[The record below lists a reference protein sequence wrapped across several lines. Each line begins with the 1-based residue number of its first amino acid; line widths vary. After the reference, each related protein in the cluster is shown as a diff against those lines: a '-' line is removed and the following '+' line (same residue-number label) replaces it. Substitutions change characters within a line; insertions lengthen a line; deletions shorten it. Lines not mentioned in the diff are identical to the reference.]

1 MSDAGPKR
9 PFYSSIPAQTLI
21 ALLFNTLSLVA
32 GGLISLFTPQF
43 EAAPWIL
50 ALFPPVL
57 TIRGGIG
64 GIFSGNLATML
75 HIGLIRPQLR
85 KNTSV
90 YYQLISSIFVITL
103 VDTLIMGGVSF
114 LLNLVLGRVSVQHLL
129 IFLVVPPVACVTA
142 MAVSIPLT
150 LMIAIMTFRRGL
162 DPDIL
167 VYPIL
172 ASVNDI
178 VVSTVFAATVFLVL
192 WGGGYT
198 ILLWAI
204 FLLILAVTGYIAWK
218 NWRVPFF
225 FKTIKEGTTVVVMS
239 SVFGSLNGAF
249 LSGMSAE
256 LLRYPGVVVL
266 YPGLT
271 NALGNI
277 GSIIG
282 STTTTSLALGY
293 IRDLRDEVKASISTI
308 MQVEG
313 VALLIHCFFGLIT
326 YAIVRPSVKAA
337 DLAYLVSVA
346 ALSNLISFLP
356 IAIVAL
362 AVAHAAFK
370 RGLNPDNVAI
380 PVITTVADTTATLT
394 LFLVLNILDLVGLF

>member
-32 GGLISLFTPQF
+32 GGLISIFTPQF
-43 EAAPWIL
+43 KAAPWIL

-282 STTTTSLALGY
+282 STTTTNLALGY

>member
-1 MSDAGPKR
+1 VIDTGPKR

-21 ALLFNTLSLVA
+21 ALLFNTLSLFA
-32 GGLISLFTPQF
+32 GGVISIFTPQF
-43 EAAPWIL
+43 QTAPWIL

-75 HIGLIRPQLR
+75 HIGLIRPQMR
-85 KNTSV
+85 RNTPV

-103 VDTLIMGGVSF
+103 VDTLIMGGISF
-114 LLNLVLGRVSVQHLL
+114 LLSLILGRISVQHLSV
-129 IFLVVPPVACVTA
+129 FLVVPPVACVTA
-142 MAVSIPLT
+142 IALSIPLT
-150 LMIAIMTFRRGL
+150 LLIAIATFRRGL

-178 VVSTVFAATVFLVL
+178 IVSVIYAATVFLVL
-192 WGGGYT
+192 WGGAYT
-198 ILLWAI
+198 LLLWTI
-204 FLLILAVTGYIAWK
+204 FIIVLVVIGYIALR
-218 NWRVPFF
+218 NRRVPFF

-249 LSGMSAE
+249 LSGMSAY
-256 LLRYPGVVVL
+256 LLKYPGVVVL

-282 STTTTSLALGY
+282 STTTTNLALGY
-293 IRDLRDEVKASISTI
+293 IRDLKNEVKASISTI

-313 VALLIHCFFGLIT
+313 VAILIHAFFGMIT
-326 YAIVRPSVKAA
+326 YLIVKSSVKEVNLTA
-337 DLAYLVSVA
+337 LISVA
-346 ALSNLISFLP
+346 TLSNLISFLP
-356 IAIVAL
+356 ITLVAL
-362 AVAHAAFK
+362 AIAHAAFK

-394 LFLVLNILDLVGLF
+394 LFLVLNLLDLLGIF

>member
-1 MSDAGPKR
+1 MIDTGPKR

-21 ALLFNTLSLVA
+21 ALLFNTLSLFA
-32 GGLISLFTPQF
+32 GGVISIFTPQF
-43 EAAPWIL
+43 QTAPWIL

-75 HIGLIRPQLR
+75 HIGLIRPQMR
-85 KNTSV
+85 RNTPV

-103 VDTLIMGGVSF
+103 VDTLIMGGISF
-114 LLNLVLGRVSVQHLL
+114 LLSLILGRISVQHLSV
-129 IFLVVPPVACVTA
+129 FLVVPPVACVTA
-142 MAVSIPLT
+142 IALSIPLT
-150 LMIAIMTFRRGL
+150 LLIAIATFRRGL

-178 VVSTVFAATVFLVL
+178 IVSVIYAATVFLVL
-192 WGGGYT
+192 WGGAYT
-198 ILLWAI
+198 LLLWTI
-204 FLLILAVTGYIAWK
+204 FIIVLVVIGYIALR
-218 NWRVPFF
+218 NRRVPFF

-249 LSGMSAE
+249 LSGMSAY
-256 LLRYPGVVVL
+256 LLKYPGVVVL

-282 STTTTSLALGY
+282 STTTTNLALGY
-293 IRDLRDEVKASISTI
+293 IRDLKNEVKASISTI

-313 VALLIHCFFGLIT
+313 VAILIHAFFGMIT
-326 YAIVRPSVKAA
+326 YLIVKSSVKEVNLTA
-337 DLAYLVSVA
+337 LISVA
-346 ALSNLISFLP
+346 TLSNLISFLP
-356 IAIVAL
+356 ITLVAL
-362 AVAHAAFK
+362 AIAHAAFK

-394 LFLVLNILDLVGLF
+394 LFLVLNLLDLLGIF

>member
-1 MSDAGPKR
+1 VSDAGPKR

-32 GGLISLFTPQF
+32 GGLISIFTPQF
-43 EAAPWIL
+43 AAAPWIL

-75 HIGLIRPQLR
+75 HIGLIRPQMR
-85 KNTSV
+85 KNTPV

-114 LLNLVLGRVSVQHLL
+114 LLNLVLGRVSIQHLL
-129 IFLVVPPVACVTA
+129 VFMVVPPVACVTA
-142 MAVSIPLT
+142 MALSIPLT

-178 VVSTVFAATVFLVL
+178 VVSTIFAATVFLVL

-204 FLLILAVTGYIAWK
+204 FLLILAATGYIAWR

-282 STTTTSLALGY
+282 STTTTNLALGY
-293 IRDLRDEVKASISTI
+293 IRDLLDEVKASISTI

-313 VALLIHCFFGLIT
+313 VALLIHGLFGLVS
-326 YAIVRPSVKAA
+326 YAIVRPSVKEAN
-337 DLAYLVSVA
+337 LASLVSVA
-346 ALSNLISFLP
+346 VLSNLISFLP

-362 AVAHAAFK
+362 AVAHAAYK

-380 PVITTVADTTATLT
+380 PVITTVADTAATLT
-394 LFLVLNILDLVGLF
+394 LFLVLNILDLIGVF

>member
-1 MSDAGPKR
+1 MSDTGPKR

-32 GGLISLFTPQF
+32 GGLISIFTPQF
-43 EAAPWIL
+43 KAAPWIL

-75 HIGLIRPQLR
+75 HIGLIRPQMR
-85 KNTSV
+85 KNTPV

-103 VDTLIMGGVSF
+103 VDTLIMGGTSF
-114 LLNLVLGRVSVQHLL
+114 LLNLALGRVSVQHLL
-129 IFLVVPPVACVTA
+129 IFMVVPPVACVTA
-142 MAVSIPLT
+142 MAISIPLT
-150 LMIAIMTFRRGL
+150 MMIAIMTFRRGL

-178 VVSTVFAATVFLVL
+178 VVSTVFVATVFLVL
-192 WGGGYT
+192 WGGAYQ

-204 FLLILAVTGYIAWK
+204 FLLILTATGYIAWQ

-225 FKTIKEGTTVVVMS
+225 FKTIKEGATVVVTS
-239 SVFGSLNGAF
+239 SIFGSLNGAF
-249 LSGMSAE
+249 LSRMSAE
-256 LLRYPGVVVL
+256 LLRYPGVMVL

-282 STTTTSLALGY
+282 STTTTNLALGY

-313 VALLIHCFFGLIT
+313 VALLIHGFFGLVT

-337 DLAYLVSVA
+337 DLASLISVA
-346 ALSNLISFLP
+346 ILSNLISFLP

-362 AVAHAAFK
+362 AVAHAAYK

-380 PVITTVADTTATLT
+380 PVITTVADTAATLT
-394 LFLVLNILDLVGLF
+394 LFLVLNILDLIGLF

>member
-32 GGLISLFTPQF
+32 GGLISIFTPQF
-43 EAAPWIL
+43 AAAPWIL

-75 HIGLIRPQLR
+75 HIGLIRPQMR
-85 KNTSV
+85 KNTPV

-114 LLNLVLGRVSVQHLL
+114 LLNLVLGRVSIQH
-129 IFLVVPPVACVTA
+129 FLVFMVVPPVACVTA
-142 MAVSIPLT
+142 MALSIPLT

-178 VVSTVFAATVFLVL
+178 VVSTIFAATVFLVL

-204 FLLILAVTGYIAWK
+204 FLLILAATGYIAWR

-282 STTTTSLALGY
+282 STTTTNLALGY
-293 IRDLRDEVKASISTI
+293 IRDLLDEVKASISTI

-313 VALLIHCFFGLIT
+313 VALLIHGLFGLVS
-326 YAIVRPSVKAA
+326 YAIVRPSVKEAN
-337 DLAYLVSVA
+337 LASLVSVA
-346 ALSNLISFLP
+346 VLSNLISFLP

-362 AVAHAAFK
+362 AVAHAAYK

-380 PVITTVADTTATLT
+380 PVITTVADTAATLT
-394 LFLVLNILDLVGLF
+394 LFLVLNILDLIGVF

>member
-1 MSDAGPKR
+1 MSDAGLKR

-21 ALLFNTLSLVA
+21 ALLFNTLSLIA
-32 GGLISLFTPQF
+32 GGLISIFTPQF

-85 KNTSV
+85 KNTPV

-129 IFLVVPPVACVTA
+129 VFMVVPPVACVTA

-192 WGGGYT
+192 WGGNYT

-204 FLLILAVTGYIAWK
+204 FLLILAVTGYIAWR

-282 STTTTSLALGY
+282 STTTTNLALGY

-308 MQVEG
+308 VQVEG
-313 VALLIHCFFGLIT
+313 VALLIHGFFGLVT

-337 DLAYLVSVA
+337 DLAFLVSVA
-346 ALSNLISFLP
+346 TLSNLISFLP

-362 AVAHAAFK
+362 AVAHAAYK

-380 PVITTVADTTATLT
+380 PVITTVADTAATLT

>member
-1 MSDAGPKR
+1 VIDTGPKR

-32 GGLISLFTPQF
+32 GGLISVFTPQF

-75 HIGLIRPQLR
+75 HIGLIRPQMR
-85 KNTSV
+85 RNTPV

-103 VDTLIMGGVSF
+103 VDTLIMGGISF
-114 LLNLVLGRVSVQHLL
+114 LLSLILGRISVQHLSV
-129 IFLVVPPVACVTA
+129 FLVVPPVACVTA
-142 MAVSIPLT
+142 IALSIPLT
-150 LMIAIMTFRRGL
+150 LLIAIATFRRGL

-178 VVSTVFAATVFLVL
+178 IVSVIYAATVFLVL
-192 WGGGYT
+192 WGGAYT
-198 ILLWAI
+198 LLLWTI
-204 FLLILAVTGYIAWK
+204 FIIVLVVIGYIALR
-218 NWRVPFF
+218 NRRVPFF

-249 LSGMSAE
+249 LSGMSAY
-256 LLRYPGVVVL
+256 LLKYPGVVVL

-282 STTTTSLALGY
+282 STTTTNLALGY
-293 IRDLRDEVKASISTI
+293 IRDLKNEVKASISTI

-313 VALLIHCFFGLIT
+313 VAILIHAFFGMIT
-326 YAIVRPSVKAA
+326 YLIVKSSVKEVNLTA
-337 DLAYLVSVA
+337 LISVA
-346 ALSNLISFLP
+346 TLSNLISFLP
-356 IAIVAL
+356 ITLVAL
-362 AVAHAAFK
+362 AIAHAAFK

-394 LFLVLNILDLVGLF
+394 LFLVLNLLYLLGIF

>member
-1 MSDAGPKR
+1 
-9 PFYSSIPAQTLI
+9 
-21 ALLFNTLSLVA
+21 
-32 GGLISLFTPQF
+32 
-43 EAAPWIL
+43 
-50 ALFPPVL
+50 
-57 TIRGGIG
+57 
-64 GIFSGNLATML
+64 ML

-85 KNTSV
+85 KNTPV

-103 VDTLIMGGVSF
+103 VDTFIMGGVSF

-129 IFLVVPPVACVTA
+129 VFMVVPPVACVTA

-192 WGGGYT
+192 WGRGYT

-204 FLLILAVTGYIAWK
+204 FLLILTATGYIAWR

-225 FKTIKEGTTVVVMS
+225 FKTIKEGSTVVVMS

-271 NALGNI
+271 NVLGNI

-313 VALLIHCFFGLIT
+313 VALIIHGFFGLIT
-326 YAIVRPSVKAA
+326 YAIVKQSVKAA
-337 DLAYLVSVA
+337 DLAFLVSVA

-380 PVITTVADTTATLT
+380 PVITTVADTAATLT

>member
-32 GGLISLFTPQF
+32 GGLISIFTPQF
-43 EAAPWIL
+43 KAAPWIL

-313 VALLIHCFFGLIT
+313 VALLIHGFFGLIT

>member
-1 MSDAGPKR
+1 MSDTGPKR

-32 GGLISLFTPQF
+32 GGLISIFTPQF

-85 KNTSV
+85 KNTPV

-114 LLNLVLGRVSVQHLL
+114 LLNLVLGRVSVQHLSV
-129 IFLVVPPVACVTA
+129 FMVVPPVACVTA
-142 MAVSIPLT
+142 MALSIPLT

-178 VVSTVFAATVFLVL
+178 VVSTVYAATVFLVL
-192 WGGGYT
+192 WGGGYST
-198 ILLWAI
+198 LLWAI

-313 VALLIHCFFGLIT
+313 VALIIHGFFGLIT
-326 YAIVRPSVKAA
+326 YAIVKQSVKAA
-337 DLAYLVSVA
+337 DLAFLVSVA

-370 RGLNPDNVAI
+370 RGLNPDNIAI
-380 PVITTVADTTATLT
+380 PVITTVADTAATLT

>member
-1 MSDAGPKR
+1 VSDTGPKR

-75 HIGLIRPQLR
+75 HIGLIRPQMR
-85 KNTSV
+85 KNTPV

-103 VDTLIMGGVSF
+103 VDTLVMGGVSF
-114 LLNLVLGRVSVQHLL
+114 LLNLVLGRVSVQHLSV
-129 IFLVVPPVACVTA
+129 FMVVPPVVCVTA
-142 MAVSIPLT
+142 MALSIPLT
-150 LMIAIMTFRRGL
+150 MMIAVMTFRRGL

-178 VVSTVFAATVFLVL
+178 VVSTVYAATVFLVL

-198 ILLWAI
+198 TLLWAI
-204 FLLILAVTGYIAWK
+204 FLLILVATGYIAWQ
-218 NWRVPFF
+218 NRRVPFF
-225 FKTIKEGTTVVVMS
+225 FKTIREGTTVVVMS

-282 STTTTSLALGY
+282 STTTTNLALGY
-293 IRDLRDEVKASISTI
+293 IRGLLDEVKASISTI

-313 VALLIHCFFGLIT
+313 VALLIHGFFGLIT
-326 YAIVRPSVKAA
+326 YAIVRTSVKAA
-337 DLAYLVSVA
+337 DLTSLVSVA
-346 ALSNLISFLP
+346 VLSNLISFLP
-356 IAIVAL
+356 IALVAL

>member
-1 MSDAGPKR
+1 MSDTGPKR

-32 GGLISLFTPQF
+32 GGLISIFTPQF
-43 EAAPWIL
+43 EAFPWIL

-75 HIGLIRPQLR
+75 HIGLIRPQMR
-85 KNTSV
+85 KNTPV

-114 LLNLVLGRVSVQHLL
+114 LLNLALGRVSVQHLL
-129 IFLVVPPVACVTA
+129 VFMVVPPVSCVTA

-150 LMIAIMTFRRGL
+150 MMIAIMTFRRGL
-162 DPDIL
+162 NPDIL

-178 VVSTVFAATVFLVL
+178 VVSTVFVATVFLVL

-204 FLLILAVTGYIAWK
+204 FLLILVVTGYIAWR

-225 FKTIKEGTTVVVMS
+225 FKTIKEGATVVVTS
-239 SVFGSLNGAF
+239 SIFGSLNGAF

-293 IRDLRDEVKASISTI
+293 IRDLRDEVKASIATI

-313 VALLIHCFFGLIT
+313 VALLIHGFFGLIT
-326 YAIVRPSVKAA
+326 YLIVKPSVKAA
-337 DLAYLVSVA
+337 DLASLVSVA
-346 ALSNLISFLP
+346 VLSNLISFLP
-356 IAIVAL
+356 IALVAL
-362 AVAHAAFK
+362 AVAHAAYK

-380 PVITTVADTTATLT
+380 PVITTVADTAATLT

>member
-1 MSDAGPKR
+1 VSDAGPKR

-32 GGLISLFTPQF
+32 GGLISIFTPQF
-43 EAAPWIL
+43 KAAPWIL

-282 STTTTSLALGY
+282 STTTTNLALGY

>member
-1 MSDAGPKR
+1 MSDTGPKR

-32 GGLISLFTPQF
+32 GGLISIFTPQF

-75 HIGLIRPQLR
+75 HIGLIRPQMR
-85 KNTSV
+85 KNTPV

-114 LLNLVLGRVSVQHLL
+114 LLNLALGRVSVQHLL
-129 IFLVVPPVACVTA
+129 IFMVVPPVACVTA

-150 LMIAIMTFRRGL
+150 MMIAIMTFRRGL

-178 VVSTVFAATVFLVL
+178 VVSTVFVATVFLVL

-204 FLLILAVTGYIAWK
+204 FLLILVVTGYIAWR

-225 FKTIKEGTTVVVMS
+225 FKTIKEGATVVVTS

-282 STTTTSLALGY
+282 STTTTNLALGY

-313 VALLIHCFFGLIT
+313 VALLIHVFFGLVT
-326 YAIVRPSVKAA
+326 YLIVKPSVKAA
-337 DLAYLVSVA
+337 DLASLVSVA
-346 ALSNLISFLP
+346 VLSNLINFLP
-356 IAIVAL
+356 IALVAL
-362 AVAHAAFK
+362 AVAHAAYK

-380 PVITTVADTTATLT
+380 PVITTVADSAATLT
-394 LFLVLNILDLVGLF
+394 LFLVLNILYLVGLF

>member
-1 MSDAGPKR
+1 MSDTGPKR

-32 GGLISLFTPQF
+32 GGLIFIFTPQF
-43 EAAPWIL
+43 KAAPWIL

-75 HIGLIRPQLR
+75 HIGLIRPQMR
-85 KNTSV
+85 KNTPV

-103 VDTLIMGGVSF
+103 VDTLIMGGTSF
-114 LLNLVLGRVSVQHLL
+114 LLNLALGRVSVQHLL
-129 IFLVVPPVACVTA
+129 IFMVVPPVACVTA

-150 LMIAIMTFRRGL
+150 MMIAIMTFRRGL

-192 WGGGYT
+192 WGGAYQV
-198 ILLWAI
+198 LLWAI
-204 FLLILAVTGYIAWK
+204 FLLILVVTSYIAWQ

-225 FKTIKEGTTVVVMS
+225 FKTIKEGATVVVMS

-282 STTTTSLALGY
+282 STTTTNLALGY

-313 VALLIHCFFGLIT
+313 VAILIHGFFGLIT
-326 YAIVRPSVKAA
+326 YLIVKPSVKAA
-337 DLAYLVSVA
+337 DLASLVSVA
-346 ALSNLISFLP
+346 TLVNLISFLP

-362 AVAHAAFK
+362 AVAHMAYE

-380 PVITTVADTTATLT
+380 PVITTVADTAATLT
-394 LFLVLNILDLVGLF
+394 LFLVLNILGIIGLF

>member
-1 MSDAGPKR
+1 MSDTGPKR

-32 GGLISLFTPQF
+32 GGLISIFTPQF
-43 EAAPWIL
+43 EAFPWIL

-75 HIGLIRPQLR
+75 HIGLIRPQMR
-85 KNTSV
+85 KNTPV

-103 VDTLIMGGVSF
+103 VDTLIMGGTSF
-114 LLNLVLGRVSVQHLL
+114 LLNLALGRVSVQHLL
-129 IFLVVPPVACVTA
+129 VFMVVPPVACVTA

-150 LMIAIMTFRRGL
+150 MMIAIMTFRRGL

-178 VVSTVFAATVFLVL
+178 VVSTVFVATVFLVL

-204 FLLILAVTGYIAWK
+204 FLIILVVTGYIAWR

-225 FKTIKEGTTVVVMS
+225 FKTIKEGATVVVTS

-282 STTTTSLALGY
+282 STTTTNLALGY

-313 VALLIHCFFGLIT
+313 VALLIHGFFGLIT
-326 YAIVRPSVKAA
+326 YLIVKPSVKAA
-337 DLAYLVSVA
+337 DLASLVSVA
-346 ALSNLISFLP
+346 VLSNLISFLP
-356 IAIVAL
+356 IALVAL
-362 AVAHAAFK
+362 AVAHAAYK

-380 PVITTVADTTATLT
+380 PVITTVADTAATLT

>member
-1 MSDAGPKR
+1 MSDAGLKR

-32 GGLISLFTPQF
+32 GGLISIFTPQF
-43 EAAPWIL
+43 KAAPWIL

-85 KNTSV
+85 KNTPV

-129 IFLVVPPVACVTA
+129 VFMVVPPVACVTA

-192 WGGGYT
+192 WGGNYT

-204 FLLILAVTGYIAWK
+204 FLLILAVTGYIAWR

-282 STTTTSLALGY
+282 STTTTNLALGY

-313 VALLIHCFFGLIT
+313 VALLIHGFFGLVT

-337 DLAYLVSVA
+337 DLAFLVSVA
-346 ALSNLISFLP
+346 TLSNLISFLP

-362 AVAHAAFK
+362 AVAHAAYK

-380 PVITTVADTTATLT
+380 PVITTVADTAATLT

>member
-1 MSDAGPKR
+1 VSDAGPKR

-32 GGLISLFTPQF
+32 GGLISIFTPQF
-43 EAAPWIL
+43 AAAPWIL

-75 HIGLIRPQLR
+75 HIGLIRPQMR
-85 KNTSV
+85 KNTPV

-114 LLNLVLGRVSVQHLL
+114 LLSLVLGRVSIQHLL
-129 IFLVVPPVACVTA
+129 VFMVVPPVACVTA
-142 MAVSIPLT
+142 MALSIPLT

-178 VVSTVFAATVFLVL
+178 VVSTIFAATVFLVL

-204 FLLILAVTGYIAWK
+204 FLLILAATGYIAWR

-293 IRDLRDEVKASISTI
+293 IRDLLDEVKASISTI

-313 VALLIHCFFGLIT
+313 VALLIHGLFGLVS
-326 YAIVRPSVKAA
+326 YAIVRPSVKEAN
-337 DLAYLVSVA
+337 LASLVSVA
-346 ALSNLISFLP
+346 VLSNLISFLP

-362 AVAHAAFK
+362 AVAHAAYK

-380 PVITTVADTTATLT
+380 PVITTVADTAATLT
-394 LFLVLNILDLVGLF
+394 LFLVLNILDLIGVF

>member
-1 MSDAGPKR
+1 MSDTGPKR

-32 GGLISLFTPQF
+32 GGLISIFTPQF
-43 EAAPWIL
+43 KAAPWIL

-57 TIRGGIG
+57 IIRGGIG

-75 HIGLIRPQLR
+75 HIGLIRPQMR
-85 KNTSV
+85 KNTPV

-114 LLNLVLGRVSVQHLL
+114 LLNLALGRVSVQHLL
-129 IFLVVPPVACVTA
+129 VFMVVPPVACVTA
-142 MAVSIPLT
+142 MAISIPLT
-150 LMIAIMTFRRGL
+150 MMIAIMTFRRGL
-162 DPDIL
+162 NPDIL

-178 VVSTVFAATVFLVL
+178 VVSTVYVATVFLVL

-198 ILLWAI
+198 ILLWAT
-204 FLLILAVTGYIAWK
+204 FLLILVVTGYIAWQ

-225 FKTIKEGTTVVVMS
+225 FKTIKEGATVVVMS

-249 LSGMSAE
+249 LAGMSAE

-277 GSIIG
+277 GAIIG
-282 STTTTSLALGY
+282 STTTTNLALGY

-313 VALLIHCFFGLIT
+313 VALLIHGFFGLVT
-326 YAIVRPSVKAA
+326 YLIVRPSVKAA
-337 DLAYLVSVA
+337 DLASLVSVA
-346 ALSNLISFLP
+346 VLSNLISFLP

-362 AVAHAAFK
+362 AVAHAAYK

-380 PVITTVADTTATLT
+380 PVITTVADTAATLT
-394 LFLVLNILDLVGLF
+394 LFLVLNILDLIGLF

>member
-32 GGLISLFTPQF
+32 GGLISIFTPQF
-43 EAAPWIL
+43 KAAPWIL

-249 LSGMSAE
+249 LAGMSAE

-282 STTTTSLALGY
+282 STTTTNLALGY

>member
-1 MSDAGPKR
+1 MSDTGPKR

-32 GGLISLFTPQF
+32 GGLISIFTPQF
-43 EAAPWIL
+43 KAAPWIL

-75 HIGLIRPQLR
+75 HIGLIRPQMR
-85 KNTSV
+85 KNTPV

-114 LLNLVLGRVSVQHLL
+114 LLNLLLGRVSIQHLPV
-129 IFLVVPPVACVTA
+129 FMVVPPVACVTA
-142 MAVSIPLT
+142 MTLSIPVT
-150 LMIAIMTFRRGL
+150 LMIAIITFRRGL

-204 FLLILAVTGYIAWK
+204 FLLILAATGYIAWK

-256 LLRYPGVVVL
+256 LLRFPGVVVL

-313 VALLIHCFFGLIT
+313 VALLIHGFFGLVT

-337 DLAYLVSVA
+337 NLASLILVA

-362 AVAHAAFK
+362 AVAHAAYK
-370 RGLNPDNVAI
+370 RGLNPDNIAI
-380 PVITTVADTTATLT
+380 PVITTVADTAATLT
-394 LFLVLNILDLVGLF
+394 LFLVLNILDKVGLF

>member
-1 MSDAGPKR
+1 MSDTGPKR

-32 GGLISLFTPQF
+32 GGLISIFTPQF
-43 EAAPWIL
+43 KAAPWIL

-75 HIGLIRPQLR
+75 HIGLIRPQMR
-85 KNTSV
+85 KNTPV

-114 LLNLVLGRVSVQHLL
+114 MLNLLLGRVSVQHLPV
-129 IFLVVPPVACVTA
+129 FMVVPPVACVTA
-142 MAVSIPLT
+142 MTLSIPVT
-150 LMIAIMTFRRGL
+150 LMIAIITFRRGL

-225 FKTIKEGTTVVVMS
+225 FKTVKEGTTVVVMS

-256 LLRYPGVVVL
+256 LLRFPGIVVL

-313 VALLIHCFFGLIT
+313 VALIIHGFFGLVT

-337 DLAYLVSVA
+337 NLASLISVA

-362 AVAHAAFK
+362 AVAHVAYK
-370 RGLNPDNVAI
+370 RGLNPDNIAI
-380 PVITTVADTTATLT
+380 PVITTVADTAATLT
-394 LFLVLNILDLVGLF
+394 LFLVLNILDKVGLF

>member
-1 MSDAGPKR
+1 MSDTGPKR

-21 ALLFNTLSLVA
+21 ALLFNTLSLIA
-32 GGLISLFTPQF
+32 GGLISIFTPQF

-85 KNTSV
+85 KNTPV

-129 IFLVVPPVACVTA
+129 VFMVVPPVACVTA

-192 WGGGYT
+192 WGGNYT

-204 FLLILAVTGYIAWK
+204 FLLILAVTGYIAWR

-282 STTTTSLALGY
+282 STTTTNLALGY

-308 MQVEG
+308 VQVEG
-313 VALLIHCFFGLIT
+313 VALLIHGFFGLVT

-337 DLAYLVSVA
+337 DLAFLVSVA
-346 ALSNLISFLP
+346 TLSNLISFLP

-362 AVAHAAFK
+362 AVAHAAYK

-380 PVITTVADTTATLT
+380 PVITTVADTAATLT

>member
-32 GGLISLFTPQF
+32 GGLISIFTPQF
-43 EAAPWIL
+43 KAAPWIL

-178 VVSTVFAATVFLVL
+178 VVSTVYAATVFLVL

-277 GSIIG
+277 GAIIG
-282 STTTTSLALGY
+282 STTTTNLALGY